1 MSRSERQYYLDNNFQ
16 ILIVYYRPST
26 STLLGTSY
34 KLSHL
39 NCINKTESKYHHH
52 CFTNKEL
59 TQLLPGGSD
68 SKEPTCNAGDRGLI
82 SGKSPGEGNDNPLQY
97 SCLENPTDGGSWQA
111 IVHGVTKSQIQL
123 SDFTQFLQDPSYCR
137 ITNWQVAVLSYKTW
151 SIGLQNLRSL

>member
-1 MSRSERQYYLDNNFQ
+1 MSRSERQHYLDNNFQ

-59 TQLLPGGSD
+59 TQLLPGGPPVMWEKQVRSL
-68 SKEPTCNAGDRGLI
+68 DR
-82 SGKSPGEGNDNPLQY
+82 ENPLEKEMTTHF
-97 SCLENPTDGGSWQA
+97 SILAWKIPWMEE
-111 IVHGVTKSQIQL
+111 
-123 SDFTQFLQDPSYCR
+123 YCR
-137 ITNWQVAVLSYKTW
+137 LQSM
-151 SIGLQNLRSL
+151 GLQRVRHD

>member
-59 TQLLPGGSD
+59 TQLLPGGPPVMWEKQVRSL
-68 SKEPTCNAGDRGLI
+68 DR
-82 SGKSPGEGNDNPLQY
+82 ENPLEKEMTTHFSILAWKIPWMEEPGRLQ
-97 SCLENPTDGGSWQA
+97 STGSQKVGHDWATSVHFHISVKIICEKALITKTVWMA
-111 IVHGVTKSQIQL
+111 I
-123 SDFTQFLQDPSYCR
+123 R
-137 ITNWQVAVLSYKTW
+137 IKWE
-151 SIGLQNLRSL
+151 I

>member
-68 SKEPTCNAGDRGLI
+68 SKEPTCNAGDPGSI
-82 SGKSPGEGNDNPLQY
+82 SGSGKSPGEGNDNPLQY

-111 IVHGVTKSQIQL
+111 IVHGGHKKSDTTERL
-123 SDFTQFLQDPSYCR
+123 HSVPPGSKLLQDHKLAGSS
-137 ITNWQVAVLSYKTW
+137 TEL
-151 SIGLQNLRSL
+151 